1 MLYAKAVL
9 TKRPL
14 TARYY
19 IIFAKVL
26 QNNIRTIQSKLEEE
40 TKAKAVAQDH
50 IIAANHRYTHTH
62 KHKHRSLSRKDG
74 GGETN
79 V

>member
-1 MLYAKAVL
+1 MLY
-9 TKRPL
+9 
-14 TARYY
+14 ARYY

-62 KHKHRSLSRKDG
+62 KHRSLSRKDG

-79 V
+79 VWQKKTQNKQ

>member
-1 MLYAKAVL
+1 MLYA
-9 TKRPL
+9 RC
-14 TARYY
+14 Y
-19 IIFAKVL
+19 IVFAKVL

-62 KHKHRSLSRKDG
+62 VQTQIFKSKRWWRRNKW
-74 GGETN
+74 EKKTQN
-79 V
+79 KQ

>member
-1 MLYAKAVL
+1 MLYIKMLYA
-9 TKRPL
+9 RC
-14 TARYY
+14 Y
-19 IIFAKVL
+19 IIFVKVL

-62 KHKHRSLSRKDG
+62 THKHKHRSLNRKNG

>member
-1 MLYAKAVL
+1 MLYA
-9 TKRPL
+9 RC
-14 TARYY
+14 Y
-19 IIFAKVL
+19 IVFAKVL

-50 IIAANHRYTHTH
+50 IIAANHRYT
-62 KHKHRSLSRKDG
+62 LELWNRK
-74 GGETN
+74 

>member
-1 MLYAKAVL
+1 MLY
-9 TKRPL
+9 
-14 TARYY
+14 ARYY

-62 KHKHRSLSRKDG
+62 TVEKMVEGKQMFDKW
-74 GGETN
+74 EKKTQN
-79 V
+79 KQ

>member
-9 TKRPL
+9 TKRLL

-50 IIAANHRYTHTH
+50 IIAANHRYIQ
-62 KHKHRSLSRKDG
+62 KHKHRSLRRKDG
-74 GGETN
+74 
-79 V
+79 

>member
-1 MLYAKAVL
+1 MLYA
-9 TKRPL
+9 RC
-14 TARYY
+14 Y
-19 IIFAKVL
+19 IIFVKVL

-62 KHKHRSLSRKDG
+62 IKHRSLNRKDG
-74 GGETN
+74 GWETN

>member
-1 MLYAKAVL
+1 MLYIKMLYA
-9 TKRPL
+9 RC
-14 TARYY
+14 Y

-62 KHKHRSLSRKDG
+62 RSLNQEDG

>member
-1 MLYAKAVL
+1 MLY
-9 TKRPL
+9 
-14 TARYY
+14 ARYY

-62 KHKHRSLSRKDG
+62 
-74 GGETN
+74 TN
-79 V
+79 TNTDLYVEKMVEGKQMFDK

>member
-1 MLYAKAVL
+1 MLYV
-9 TKRPL
+9 RC
-14 TARYY
+14 Y

-62 KHKHRSLSRKDG
+62 TVEKMVEGKQMFDK
-74 GGETN
+74 
-79 V
+79 

>member
-1 MLYAKAVL
+1 MLY
-9 TKRPL
+9 
-14 TARYY
+14 ARYY
-19 IIFAKVL
+19 IIFVKVL

-50 IIAANHRYTHTH
+50 IIAANHRYIQ
-62 KHKHRSLSRKDG
+62 KHKHRSLRRKDG

>member
-1 MLYAKAVL
+1 MLYA
-9 TKRPL
+9 RC
-14 TARYY
+14 Y

-62 KHKHRSLSRKDG
+62 THTNTHTHKH
-74 GGETN
+74 TN
-79 V
+79 TNTDL

>member
-1 MLYAKAVL
+1 MLY
-9 TKRPL
+9 
-14 TARYY
+14 ARYY

-50 IIAANHRYTHTH
+50 IIAANHRYTR
-62 KHKHRSLSRKDG
+62 RSLSQRQMQW
-74 GGETN
+74 
-79 V
+79 